1 MFREFDFAHEASN
14 LTTVASNLRRAG
26 IDAIVPV
33 PVQRMVGTRAFA
45 MSFEDGF
52 KITDLEALAI
62 HGVDREGLMVR
73 IVQIYAQQLFI
84 DGFFNADPHAG
95 NLFVQVKNG
104 PATSAQ
110 T

>member
-1 MFREFDFAHEASN
+1 
-14 LTTVASNLRRAG
+14 
-26 IDAIVPV
+26 
-33 PVQRMVGTRAFA
+33 MVGTRAFA